1 MQQLPQ
7 KELNDRDSLR
17 NLDGIYVDVIVGGIP
32 SPAALKE
39 LSPERLKQDVER
51 QLERGKVRLLEMGHF
66 RTGDPHL
73 EVVVSASDAQN
84 RMVALLVELN
94 FVQICF
100 MRRDPTVTF
109 NRARTWNAKA
119 GVVLTPVAQLA
130 DRVRR
135 ELTRQIDQF
144 VADYRQGNRE

>member
-17 NLDGIYVDVIVGGIP
+17 NLDGIYVDVTVAGIP
-32 SPAALKE
+32 SPPPRGLAADQLKGN
-39 LSPERLKQDVER
+39 VER
-51 QLERGKVRLLEMGHF
+51 QLERGKVQLLEMGHF
-66 RTGDPHL
+66 RTGDPHV
-73 EVVVSASDAQN
+73 EVVVTASDAQN

-109 NRARTWNAKA
+109 NRARTWHAPA
-119 GVVLTPVAQLA
+119 AVSLVPVAQLA
-130 DRVRR
+130 DSVRR
-135 ELTRQIDQF
+135 EITRQVDHF
-144 VADYRQGNRE
+144 VAEYNRVNP